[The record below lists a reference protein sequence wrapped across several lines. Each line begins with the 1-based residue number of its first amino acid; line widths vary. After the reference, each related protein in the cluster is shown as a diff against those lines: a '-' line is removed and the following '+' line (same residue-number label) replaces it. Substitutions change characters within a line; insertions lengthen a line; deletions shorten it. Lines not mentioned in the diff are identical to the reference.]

1 MTNDEL
7 YALVPVGKEN
17 AVPIEWLVSAT
28 GIRARLLRRL
38 FNHDLLKEKKIVANL
53 QGGYFRPKNKEELES
68 YYRFR
73 HKYANE
79 HMRVTKA
86 IERILRRYDNITMD
100 L

>member
-7 YALVPVGKEN
+7 YALVPIGKEN

-38 FNHDLLKEKKIVANL
+38 FNRDMLKEKLLVANL
-53 QGGYFRPKNKEELES
+53 QGGYFRPKNKAEIES
-68 YYRFR
+68 YWKFR
-73 HKYANE
+73 HSYAKE

-86 IERILRRYDNITMD
+86 IERILKHYDNYTMD